1 MHEIQNR
8 PAFQYLAA
16 MVMLLPALASVS
28 GCQSA
33 QQARNTRAAHVPTP
47 PRALSVDHVTIAG
60 ANLAQLQDAFA
71 TIGLAT
77 EYGGAHSNGVTHMA
91 LLGFDD
97 GSYIELMSTIS
108 ADQRNIPI
116 WKKHIVRDGGPCDW
130 AARCDDVAAELKRLA
145 AAGLAVQGPF
155 PGSRQRPDGKTAAWS
170 LGFIGDQ
177 PPGGVL
183 PFIIEDTAPRQNR
196 VQPSASVAGSTLQGV
211 AFVVI
216 SVSDLTESIS
226 LYRRAYDWPA
236 PWIREDQEFGA
247 KLAHFLGTPVVL
259 ASPANADNWLAK
271 RIEHF
276 GESPC
281 AYLIG
286 TRDFP
291 STARRFGLDWTT
303 PWFGR
308 LVAWFDPA
316 DLNGTRLGLI
326 E

>member
-1 MHEIQNR
+1 MHVIQDRQVLQN
-8 PAFQYLAA
+8 LAI
-16 MVMLLPALASVS
+16 MVVLLPVLASGP
-28 GCQSA
+28 GCQSM
-33 QQARNTRAAHVPTP
+33 QQVRNTTDAHVPIP
-47 PRALSVDHVTIAG
+47 PKALSVDHVTIAG
-60 ANLAQLQDAFA
+60 ANLSQLQDAFA
-71 TIGLAT
+71 TVGLQT

-91 LLGFDD
+91 LIGFDD

-116 WKKHIVRDGGPCDW
+116 WKEHIVRDGGPCGW

-177 PPGGVL
+177 PPGSVL
-183 PFIIEDTAPRQNR
+183 PFIIQDTAPRQNR
-196 VQPSASVAGSTLQGV
+196 VEPSPSVTGSELRGV
-211 AFVVI
+211 ALVVI
-216 SVSDLTESIS
+216 AVSDLAESIS

-247 KLAHFLGTPVVL
+247 ELAHFLGTPVVL
-259 ASPANADNWLAK
+259 ATPASADNWLAK
-271 RIEHF
+271 RIDRF

-286 TRDFP
+286 TGSFP
-291 STARRFGLDWTT
+291 TTARRFGLDWTT

>member
-1 MHEIQNR
+1 MLVNQNR
-8 PAFQYLAA
+8 QMRQYFATI
-16 MVMLLPALASVS
+16 VILLPAWVSSS
-28 GCQSA
+28 GCQSM
-33 QQARNTRAAHVPTP
+33 QRARNTREVHAPGP

-60 ANLAQLQDAFA
+60 ANLTQLQDAFA
-71 TIGLAT
+71 AVGLTT

-108 ADQRNIPI
+108 AEQQNIPI
-116 WKKHIVRDGGPCDW
+116 WKEHIVRDGGPCGW

-155 PGSRQRPDGKTAAWS
+155 PGSRQAPDGKTAAWS

-177 PPGGVL
+177 PPGAVL
-183 PFIIEDTAPRQNR
+183 PFIIEDTTPRQNR
-196 VQPSASVAGSTLQGV
+196 VQPSPSVAGTELRGV
-211 AFVVI
+211 AFVI
-216 SVSDLTESIS
+216 IGVSDLTESIA

-259 ASPANADNWLAK
+259 AVPASTDNWLAK
-271 RIEHF
+271 RIERF

-281 AYLIG
+281 AYLISTG
-286 TRDFP
+286 DFP
-291 STARRFGLDWTT
+291 TTARRFGLDWTT

-308 LVAWFDPA
+308 LIAWFDPA

>member
-1 MHEIQNR
+1 MHVIQNR
-8 PAFQYLAA
+8 QKSQRLTT
-16 MVMLLPALASVS
+16 MIILLTALASIS
-28 GCQSA
+28 GCQSM
-33 QQARNTRAAHVPTP
+33 QRFRNTRDAQVPAP

-71 TIGLAT
+71 TVGLTA

-97 GSYIELMSTIS
+97 GSYIELISTIS
-108 ADQRNIPI
+108 AEQRNIPI
-116 WKKHIVRDGGPCDW
+116 WKEHIVRDGGPCGW
-130 AARCDDVAAELKRLA
+130 AARCDNVTAELKRLA
-145 AAGLAVQGPF
+145 TSGLAVQEPF
-155 PGSRQRPDGKTAAWS
+155 PGSRERPDGRVAAWS

-177 PPGGVL
+177 PPGAVL
-183 PFIIEDTAPRQNR
+183 PFIIEDTSPRQNR
-196 VQPSASVAGSTLQGV
+196 VQPSPSVAGSELRGV
-211 AFVVI
+211 ALVI
-216 SVSDLTESIS
+216 IGVSNLSEAIS

-247 KLAHFLGTPVVL
+247 RLAHFLGTPVVL
-259 ASPANADNWLAK
+259 AAPASADNWLAT
-271 RIEHF
+271 RIDRF

-281 AYLIG
+281 ALLIRTG
-286 TRDFP
+286 DFP

-303 PWFGR
+303 PWFGG

>member
-1 MHEIQNR
+1 MHVIHHR
-8 PAFQYLAA
+8 RKSPHVATMVILLA
-16 MVMLLPALASVS
+16 ALASVS
-28 GCQSA
+28 GCQSM
-33 QQARNTRAAHVPTP
+33 QRFRNTSDAHVPVP
-47 PRALSVDHVTIAG
+47 PRALRVDHVTIAG
-60 ANLAQLQDAFA
+60 ANLAQLQEAFA
-71 TIGLAT
+71 AVGLTT

-97 GSYIELMSTIS
+97 GSYIELISTLS

-116 WKKHIVRDGGPCDW
+116 WKEHIVRDGGPCGW

-155 PGSRQRPDGKTAAWS
+155 PGGRQRPDGQTAAWN
-170 LGFIGDQ
+170 LGFVGDQ

-196 VQPSASVAGSTLQGV
+196 VQPSPSVAGSELQGV
-211 AFVVI
+211 ALVI
-216 SVSDLTESIS
+216 IGVSDLTESIS

-247 KLAHFLGTPVVL
+247 RLAHFLGTPVVL
-259 ASPANADNWLAK
+259 AAPSIADNWLAK
-271 RIEHF
+271 RIECF

-281 AYLIG
+281 ALLIRTG
-286 TRDFP
+286 NFP
-291 STARRFGLDWTT
+291 STARRFGLHWTT
-303 PWFGR
+303 PWFGG